1 MWKRYFA
8 TRSCKNGKY
17 LASIIDNLVI
27 MCNEITD
34 VDAETKSN
42 DKETKTIPTYLIKK
56 ITCKAQNLYILLGFL
71 LITIALLIAAL
82 HVMIY

>member
-1 MWKRYFA
+1 MKLQFMLKLSP
-8 TRSCKNGKY
+8 T
-17 LASIIDNLVI
+17 
-27 MCNEITD
+27 
-34 VDAETKSN
+34 TK
-42 DKETKTIPTYLIKK
+42 KQKQFQHILIKK

>member
-1 MWKRYFA
+1 MWKRNFA

-34 VDAETKSN
+34 VHAETKSN
-42 DKETKTIPTYLIKK
+42 DEETKTIPTYF
-56 ITCKAQNLYILLGFL
+56 N
-71 LITIALLIAAL
+71 
-82 HVMIY
+82 

>member
-1 MWKRYFA
+1 MQKW
-8 TRSCKNGKY
+8 KY